1 MKLLSMQERWR
12 NRPLNCPIVK
22 AAVGY
27 TLFVV
32 LFICAVPSRTAPS
45 PQEQQRQN
53 SLDQLPVYGLDQL
66 PVYRRPRPVI
76 NLVNREIKLVNRE
89 IKGVASWYGVEFA
102 GKRTASSEVFNPEKL
117 TAASLDLPLGSDVLV
132 TNLSNG
138 RSVHVKINDCGP
150 YVDGRDIDLSRK
162 AARRLNF
169 VRAGVAP
176 VKIKVLWIP
185 LGAERCD
192 DGSEMQS

>member
-12 NRPLNCPIVK
+12 NRPLNCRIVK
-22 AAVGY
+22 AALAY

-45 PQEQQRQN
+45 IQEQQNQN
-53 SLDQLPVYGLDQL
+53 SVDQPPVYG
-66 PVYRRPRPVI
+66 PPRPVI

-102 GKRTASSEVFNPEKL
+102 GKRTASSEMFNPEKL
-117 TAASLDLPLGSDVLV
+117 TAASLDLPLGSHVLV

-138 RSVHVKINDCGP
+138 LSVHVKINDCGP

-169 VRAGVAP
+169 VRAGVTP